1 MQQAADLCRCHGGI
15 VRIKQSIVIPAILA
29 LSAVG
34 SIAAGAA
41 VTAVAAPTAQVLAAP
56 ASAHP
61 NMFYEG

>member
-1 MQQAADLCRCHGGI
+1 M
-15 VRIKQSIVIPAILA
+15 RIKQSIVIPAILA